1 MAAFVAVVE
10 YGQGLSTPLAP
21 VPPVPCVIVT
31 TAPFEV
37 AVMSLWRLRVV
48 AIAAAWKFC
57 GEVPPEKFTTVID
70 ADMSPSPPLSAIVMF
85 VLPPVP
91 PVSCVI
97 VTTALA
103 AVAEKS
109 SWRLIVAAIAA
120 A

>member
-1 MAAFVAVVE
+1 M
-10 YGQGLSTPLAP
+10 
-21 VPPVPCVIVT
+21 
-31 TAPFEV
+31 
-37 AVMSLWRLRVV
+37 

-57 GEVPPEKFTTVID
+57 GEVPPEKLTTVI
-70 ADMSPSPPLSAIVMF
+70 AVEISPLPPLSARVIF

-97 VTTALA
+97 VTTALE